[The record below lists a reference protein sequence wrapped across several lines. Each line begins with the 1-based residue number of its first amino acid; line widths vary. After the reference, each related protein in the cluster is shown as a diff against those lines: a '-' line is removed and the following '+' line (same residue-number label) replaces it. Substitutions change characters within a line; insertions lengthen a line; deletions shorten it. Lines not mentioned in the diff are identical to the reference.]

1 MQINLRELAQG
12 QTRLEMEL
20 TGESVG
26 ITPADV
32 ALTGP
37 LRLQMNLD
45 RRGEEI
51 WIRGAIQATA
61 HQECSRCLADVPE
74 NLELDFDVFC
84 AKVQNPHVESHPALD
99 EEDGGVH
106 FHDGRTLSIDE
117 EIREAVIL
125 GLSMKPLCREA
136 CRGLCPQCGEDRN
149 AGPCRCERNGM
160 RVAADSAP
168 TGPSAQ
174 PREE

>member
-1 MQINLRELAQG
+1 
-12 QTRLEMEL
+12 MEV

-26 ITPADV
+26 ITPAD
-32 ALTGP
+32 ATLEGI
-37 LRLQMNLD
+37 LCLQLNLD

-51 WIRGAIQATA
+51 WIRGVVQAVT
-61 HQECSRCLADVPE
+61 HQECSRCLADIRE

-84 AKVQNPHVESHPALD
+84 AKVQHPHVESHPALD

-106 FHDGRTLSIDE
+106 FHDGRTLSIDA

-136 CRGLCPQCGEDRN
+136 CKGLCPQCGEDRN
-149 AGPCRCERNGM
+149 AGPCRCERARERMG
-160 RVAADSAP
+160 ADTASA
-168 TGPSAQ
+168 GPGAQ

>member
-1 MQINLRELAQG
+1 MLIDLRELAQG

-32 ALTGP
+32 PLTGP
-37 LRLQMNLD
+37 LHLQLELD

-51 WIRGAIQATA
+51 YIRGAIQATA
-61 HQECSRCLADVPE
+61 HQECSRCLVDVPE

-84 AKVQNPHVESHPALD
+84 AKVQNPHVEGHPALD

-106 FHDGRTLSIDE
+106 FHDGRTLSIDG

-136 CRGLCPQCGEDRN
+136 CRGLCPQCGDDRN
-149 AGPCRCERNGM
+149 AGPCRCEQ
-160 RVAADSAP
+160 SARFEAGTAP
-168 TGPSAQ
+168 RSPGAQ